1 MEQYENSL
9 SSKRRKGI
17 GQELVYPLLVLS
29 VEGVEQF
36 AVLEAL
42 FLREGIVPQAH
53 STHAETAEPG
63 IVPPNLQPTQ
73 PSTGT

>member
-53 STHAETAEPG
+53 STHAEATETS
-63 IVPPNLQPTQ
+63 IVPSYLQ
-73 PSTGT
+73 SA